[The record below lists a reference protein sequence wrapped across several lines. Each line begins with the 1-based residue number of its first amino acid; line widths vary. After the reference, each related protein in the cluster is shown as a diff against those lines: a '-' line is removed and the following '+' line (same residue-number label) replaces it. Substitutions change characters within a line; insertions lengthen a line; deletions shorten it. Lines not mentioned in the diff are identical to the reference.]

1 MARRRGITIALSI
14 LAAVVLVL
22 IASIVLV
29 MVNVSR
35 GPAIADNS
43 TLVLRPS
50 GALRE
55 TVSDDLVGQ
64 LVGRDEDTL
73 SAFVASLKLAKRDAR
88 ITNVLFRPST
98 LDLPYWAKLQ
108 EMRNAILDFR
118 KSGKQVVAYL
128 EYGGDREY
136 YLASAA
142 DRVFMLPTSPLDVT
156 GVASY
161 EVFLRGL
168 FDRFGATPDFVAIG
182 KYKTAPNQLTEKSM
196 TPSHREMSQSLNR
209 DMYDQ
214 LVRGIASGRGK
225 SEDEVRRL
233 LDQGPFTSD
242 EAMRSGLVDG
252 LAYEDELDDRV
263 PALTTDRDDDR
274 NVEGKEYRRVTPS
287 SLGIRPQSKIALLYA
302 VGTIV
307 SGRSGYDPLN
317 GDVIGSDTLIEDI
330 RRIRA
335 DDSFKAVVLRIDSP
349 GGSAVASDVIWR
361 ELMLLRDQ
369 KPTRPLIVSMSDL
382 AASGG
387 YYIAMAG
394 HSIVAQPATLTGSI
408 GIYSGKIALG
418 GTARQFGI
426 GTETVKDGANADINS
441 PFAPFTPPQREKLM
455 TYMRSFY
462 DGFVDKAARS
472 RNTTPERIDAVAQ
485 GRVWTG
491 AQAKAQGLVDELGGM
506 DVAVRLA
513 KERARIPASEDV
525 ELVLFPRPKTFY
537 EVLSEQLG
545 GSRVNVWG
553 ALAAAGR
560 REPLA
565 AGALVHQ
572 LFRRGEPLALMPM
585 RFVR

>member
-1 MARRRGITIALSI
+1 MARRRAITIVLSI
-14 LAAVVLVL
+14 LGAVALVFV
-22 IASIVLV
+22 ASIVLIL
-29 MVNVSR
+29 VNASR
-35 GPAIADNS
+35 GPSIAQGS
-43 TLVLRPS
+43 TLVLKPA

-55 TVSDDLVGQ
+55 RVSDDLVGQ
-64 LVGRDEDTL
+64 LVGRDEGTV

-88 ITNVLFRPST
+88 IANVLLRPST
-98 LDLPYWAKLQ
+98 LDLPYWAKVQ
-108 EMRNAILDFR
+108 ELRDAILDFR

-142 DRVFMLPTSPLDVT
+142 DRVFLLPSSPLDLT

-161 EVFLRGL
+161 EIFLRGL

-209 DMYDQ
+209 DMYEQ
-214 LVRGIASGRGK
+214 LVRGIATGRGK
-225 SEDEVRRL
+225 TEEDVRRL
-233 LDQGPFTSD
+233 LDQGPFAPD
-242 EAMRSGLVDG
+242 DALQYGLVDG

-263 PALTTDRDDDR
+263 PALRTGMDD
-274 NVEGKEYRRVTPS
+274 EGHVDEETYRRVTPAS
-287 SLGIRPQSKIALLYA
+287 IGVRPASKIALLYA

-317 GDVIGSDTLIEDI
+317 GEVIGSDSLVEDI

-335 DDSFKAVVLRIDSP
+335 DDSLKAIVLRIDSP

-361 ELMLLRDQ
+361 ELTLTRDQ
-369 KPTRPLIVSMSDL
+369 APSRPLIVSMSDL

-394 HSIVAQPATLTGSI
+394 NAIVAQPATLTGSI

-418 GTARQFGI
+418 GTARQYGV
-426 GTETVKDGANADINS
+426 GTETVKDGANADIYS

-455 TYMRSFY
+455 TFMRTFY
-462 DGFVDKAARS
+462 DGFVEKAAKA

-491 AQAKAQGLVDELGGM
+491 EQAKAQGLVDELGGL

-513 KERARIPASEDV
+513 KQRAKIPADEDV
-525 ELVLFPRPKTFY
+525 ELVLFPRRKTFY
-537 EVLSEQLG
+537 EVLSEELG
-545 GSRVNVWG
+545 GSRVNVLG
-553 ALAAAGR
+553 FLSAGR
-560 REPLA
+560 REPL